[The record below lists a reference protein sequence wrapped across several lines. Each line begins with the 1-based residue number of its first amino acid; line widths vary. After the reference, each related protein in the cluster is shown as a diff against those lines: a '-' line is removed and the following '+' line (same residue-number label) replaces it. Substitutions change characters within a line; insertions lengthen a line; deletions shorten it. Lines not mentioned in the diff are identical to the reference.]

1 VSQQFAYKVRDKQGR
16 LVTGTLEA
24 ESVTIVAGKLR
35 SMGYVPVSIEN
46 GETKSF
52 SKEIKIP
59 GLSGRIKLK
68 EVAVFS
74 RQFATMI
81 NSGLT
86 LLRALSIL
94 ADQTSNKELAR
105 IIGEVR
111 RDVERGSSLSVAL
124 AKHPKAFSRLYIAMV
139 RSGETGGSLDTVLTR
154 LATTI
159 EQQVN
164 LRRKVKSAMTYPI
177 VVGVIVV
184 LILVAMLIFVVPMFK
199 GMYADLDSKLPAPT
213 LALLAIS
220 NAFKKFWFLFFAA
233 GGGGAWAIKRWV
245 KTPAGRRRWDAWKLH
260 APVFGQLAHK
270 TALARFSRSL
280 AALVRAGVPILDALD
295 IVAET
300 AGNTVVAEAAADT
313 QAAVKAGESLARPL
327 EAHPVFPPMVVQMIA
342 VGEETG
348 ALDEML
354 EKIADFYDAEVEAT
368 VEALTSLIEPL
379 LIVVMGVTVGG
390 MVIALYMPMFSIISK
405 MSGDGG

>member
-16 LVTGTLEA
+16 LVSGTLEA

-35 SMGYVPVSIEN
+35 SMGYVPVSIES
-46 GETKSF
+46 GETKNF
-52 SKEIKIP
+52 AKEIKIP

-213 LALLAIS
+213 LALLAVS
-220 NAFKKFWFLFFAA
+220 NALKKLWFLFVAA

-405 MSGDGG
+405 MSGDGS